1 MFLSKWEKI
10 RGEKK
15 IKRND
20 IGVGFILV
28 QRKNSSSLYTYLL
41 KIMKPFIF
49 AEHFIKLQSAESND
63 FSRLTL
69 GK

>member
-28 QRKNSSSLYTYLL
+28 QRKNSLYTYLL